1 MAVKKVCI
9 MGGGNG
15 GFAAAADLTMR
26 GFEVTLYEDPRFA
39 ASIADIAESKTIN
52 LQEKGKPLGTFT
64 LRKVTTDMADALSDV
79 DLIMPISPA
88 FAQETVAKNLVPF
101 LKEGMIIFLCPGSC
115 GGGLVYGK
123 IFHDAGVY
131 NKVKI
136 CEISTLPYAT
146 RKMDGNTVNIL
157 LRTPEL
163 WFSAFPAKYN
173 QELFELVDPLFAGIT
188 PMTDVLETALNN
200 GNIDSHPTPV
210 VLNAGKIGHIE
221 HTRAQMEK
229 GEADQYGEFDHL
241 SKDHYHYRHGI
252 SPEVAKVV
260 EKVSRERMALC
271 EALGYKPI
279 HILERLVRTGYCP
292 KTDDLSPEQLY
303 TAYRRSQG
311 IFMDISGPN
320 SLSGRYLTED
330 APCSLVFCANLAKVL
345 GVATPLMDSV
355 TNLASA
361 LRSED
366 YWVTGRTLEKV
377 GLAGMTGEEMK
388 KFVMEG
394 YQA

>member
-26 GFEVTLYEDPRFA
+26 GYEVSLYEDPRFA
-39 ASIADIAESKTIN
+39 GSIAGIKETKTIN
-52 LQEKGKPLGTFT
+52 LSIKGVYQGAFT
-64 LRKVTTDMADALSDV
+64 LRKVTTDLADALDDV
-79 DLIMPISPA
+79 DLVIPISPA
-88 FAQETVAKNLVPF
+88 FAQEDVAKSLVPY

-123 IFHDAGVY
+123 IFHEAGVY
-131 NKVKI
+131 DKVKI

-146 RKMDGNTVNIL
+146 RKISGDSVNIL
-157 LRTPEL
+157 LQTPEL

-173 QELFELVDPLFAGIT
+173 DELFELVDPLFPGIT

-200 GNIDSHPTPV
+200 GNIDSHATPV
-210 VLNAGKIGHIE
+210 VLNAGKIGHIA
-221 HTRAQMEK
+221 HTRKLMAEGAEDK
-229 GEADQYGEFDHL
+229 YNEFEHL
-241 SKDHYHYRHGI
+241 SREHFHYRHGI

-260 EKVSRERMALC
+260 EKISRERMALC

-292 KTDDLSPEQLY
+292 KTDDLTPDELY
-303 TAYRRSQG
+303 TAYRRSEG
-311 IFMDISGPN
+311 IFMDIGGPN
-320 SLSGRYLTED
+320 DLHARYLTED

-345 GVATPLMDSV
+345 DVPTPLMDSITYV
-355 TNLASA
+355 ASA
-361 LRSED
+361 LLSEN
-366 YWVTGRTLEKV
+366 YWETGRTLDTV
-377 GLAGMTGEEMK
+377 GMGHCKTAEEMK
-388 KFVMEG
+388 KFVYEG
-394 YQA
+394 Y

>member
-39 ASIADIAESKTIN
+39 ASIAGIAKTKTIH
-52 LQEKGKPLGTFT
+52 LMIKGVDKGAHT
-64 LRKVTTDMADALSDV
+64 LRKVTTNLADALDDV
-79 DLIMPISPA
+79 DLVIPISPA
-88 FAQETVAKNLVPF
+88 FAQEDVAKSLVPY
-101 LKEGMIIFLCPGSC
+101 LKEGMIIFLAPGSC

-131 NKVKI
+131 DKVKI

-146 RKMDGNTVNIL
+146 RKINGDTVNIL
-157 LRTPEL
+157 LQTPEL

-173 QELFELVDPLFAGIT
+173 AELFELVNPLFPGIT

-200 GNIDSHPTPV
+200 GNIDSHATPV
-210 VLNAGKIGHIE
+210 VLNAGKIGHIAY
-221 HTRAQMEK
+221 TRKLMAEGAEDK
-229 GEADQYGEFDHL
+229 YNEFEHL

-260 EKVSRERMALC
+260 EKVSRERMSLC

-292 KTDDLSPEQLY
+292 KTDDLTPDELY
-303 TAYRRSQG
+303 TAYRRSEG
-311 IFMDISGPN
+311 IFMDIGGPN
-320 SLSGRYLTED
+320 DLHARYLTED

-345 GVATPLMDSV
+345 GVSTPLMDSV
-355 TNLASA
+355 TYIASA
-361 LRSED
+361 LLGED
-366 YWVTGRTLEKV
+366 YWVTGRTLETV
-377 GLAGMTGEEMK
+377 GMGHCKTAEEMK

-394 YQA
+394 Y